1 MFIVQCSLICIS
13 CVLAEGYIGTQ
24 TVAYIHLGGNI
35 NTFSFKTEENEYTL
49 WESKDTNSK

>member
-13 CVLAEGYIGTQ
+13 CVLAEGYIGSQ